1 MKKKIKLEEY
11 NLNLDDNIKNKFNFH
26 NNDNIIYESI
36 DFLKASNDS
45 LKTKFSFYDK
55 DTEKYNKFVKEEY
68 SNKYLKEKSNRG
80 YLIDQYMHKLTKILS
95 TSKSSKFNVIS
106 LISDGEIDKITF

>member
-45 LKTKFSFYDK
+45 LKTKF
-55 DTEKYNKFVKEEY
+55 
-68 SNKYLKEKSNRG
+68 
-80 YLIDQYMHKLTKILS
+80 
-95 TSKSSKFNVIS
+95 
-106 LISDGEIDKITF
+106 